1 MTQPFFD
8 LQKTFVQPVELVPER
23 TAVVVVD
30 MQYSDASADQGFNV
44 AMDRL
49 FPGSVDYFNERN
61 ERLTVPS
68 IRRLLAAAR
77 ERDVRVVYLTI
88 GAEHRDLRE
97 FPARTRRWIRE
108 VEERSGVHDIFWSG
122 APWSAIREEL
132 APVEGDTVVNK
143 TAFGAFNGSDID
155 ATLQRLGIESL
166 VITGI
171 STITAWR
178 PPRATRPTAATA
190 ACSSMRRPPTT
201 TMTRRTPRCARS
213 TSTSAG
219 SCAPS
224 TRSSGTSTMGSR
236 YEGPTGKGGL

>member
-30 MQYSDASADQGFNV
+30 MQYSDASVDQGFNV

-61 ERLTVPS
+61 ERLTVPR

-77 ERDVRVVYLTI
+77 GRGVHVVYLTI
-88 GAEHRDLRE
+88 GAQHRDLRD

-108 VEERSGVHDIFWSG
+108 VEERSGVHDIFWCG
-122 APWSAIREEL
+122 APWFAIREEL

-155 ATLQRLGIESL
+155 GTLRRLGIESL

-171 STITAWR
+171 STNHCVETTAR
-178 PPRATRPTAATA
+178 DAADRGYGCVLVDEATA
-190 ACSSMRRPPTT
+190 DYDDDAQDASLRAFHFNFGRVL
-201 TMTRRTPRCARS
+201 RTVDEVVRHIDDGVPV
-213 TSTSAG
+213 
-219 SCAPS
+219 
-224 TRSSGTSTMGSR
+224 
-236 YEGPTGKGGL
+236 